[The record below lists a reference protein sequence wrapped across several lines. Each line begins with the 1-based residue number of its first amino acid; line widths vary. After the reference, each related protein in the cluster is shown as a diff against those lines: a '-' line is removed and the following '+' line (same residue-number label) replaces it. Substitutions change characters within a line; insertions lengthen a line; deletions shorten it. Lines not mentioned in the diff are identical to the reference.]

1 MKRTTSRAVLTLL
14 ALVFISAAAYAD
26 SVGITLTE
34 ITQTGAA
41 GTTLTFDATLTNLT
55 GSTIFLNGDTAT
67 TSSAFL
73 TVDGSPL
80 LVNFP
85 STLSAGASS
94 GPFALFT
101 VLIAPGATPGT
112 YDLNS
117 FTILGGNN
125 ATITLPI
132 GSAGFTVVVTP
143 SAVPEP
149 ATLVMLGSGLLCL
162 GFTTRFKTSRFMKTH
177 AS

>member
-1 MKRTTSRAVLTLL
+1 MKRSTSRALVILL
-14 ALVFISAAAYAD
+14 ALVFLSAAAYAD

-34 ITQTGAA
+34 TTQTGAG

-55 GSTIFLNGDTAT
+55 GSTIFLNGDSAS

-85 STLSAGASS
+85 STLAAGASS

-112 YDLNS
+112 YDLNT

-125 ATITLPI
+125 ATIVLPL

-149 ATLVMLGSGLLCL
+149 ATLVLLGSGLICL
-162 GFTTRFKTSRFMKTH
+162 AFTTRFKKVRVV
-177 AS
+177 